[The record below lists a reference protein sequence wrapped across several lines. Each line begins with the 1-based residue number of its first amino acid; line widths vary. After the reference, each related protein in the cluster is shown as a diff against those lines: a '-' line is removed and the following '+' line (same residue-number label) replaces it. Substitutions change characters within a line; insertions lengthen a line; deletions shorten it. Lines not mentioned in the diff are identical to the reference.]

1 MGGTAR
7 CCCRGLAAGVVTG
20 VATGLVVMGWS
31 AAPAQASGYFL
42 RDQSAVGQ
50 GSSFAGSTARADDPS
65 MQFFN
70 PASMVRLPG
79 FQASQVLTY
88 VSPSAEVDSSS
99 GRRAAALGGSPI
111 LGGTGGDVA
120 QSALVPAGYA
130 TYQLS
135 PDWWLGLSMN
145 SPWGLITKT
154 GAGDV
159 ARYHA
164 MTSVLR
170 TVEVTPSVAWK
181 ATPEFSVGASLIVQ
195 YMSARL
201 SNAVDFGSIGAAA
214 GLGRLGLTPGS
225 ADGVGSVKGDDYS
238 VGWQIG
244 TLWEPHPGTRLGASF
259 RSAVFQKL
267 DGSWL
272 SFENVPSAL
281 ANSFRAARASAKVTT
296 PESATLGLWQDLGRG
311 WTLLSD
317 VSWTNWSRF
326 QELRIKADGRTD
338 TVTAENW
345 RDTVFASVG
354 AEYQLNEKLR
364 LRTGFA
370 YDQSP
375 VKSAYRTPR
384 VPDTDRYWLSVG
396 ASYKV
401 TERMEISAGYSHIF
415 ARDGVVHLR
424 AGNPGSADFLRGDL
438 DQRYSNSVDVFA
450 LQARITL

>member
-7 CCCRGLAAGVVTG
+7 SCCRGLAAGIAAG
-20 VATGLVVMGWS
+20 AAALGWS
-31 AAPAQASGYFL
+31 AAPAHASGYFL

-79 FQASQVLTY
+79 FQTSLVGTY
-88 VSPSAEVDSSS
+88 VGPRSEVESSS
-99 GRRAAALGGSPI
+99 GRRAAALGGSAI
-111 LGGTGGDVA
+111 LGSTDGDVA
-120 QSALVPAGYA
+120 QDAFVPA
-130 TYQLS
+130 TYTTAQIA
-135 PDWWLGLSMN
+135 PDWWLGLSVN
-145 SPWGLITKT
+145 SPWGLITNT

-170 TVEVTPSVAWK
+170 TFEIAPSVAWK
-181 ATPEFSVGASLIVQ
+181 ATPQFSLGAALIVQ
-195 YMSARL
+195 HMSARL

-214 GLGRLGLTPGS
+214 GLGRLGLRPGS
-225 ADGVGSVKGDDYS
+225 ADGIGSVKGDDYS
-238 VGWQIG
+238 LGWQVG
-244 TLWEPHPGTRLGASF
+244 ALWEPHPGTRLGANF
-259 RSAVFQKL
+259 RSAIFQNL

-272 SFENVPSAL
+272 SFENVPAAL
-281 ANSFRAARASAKVTT
+281 ANSFRATRASTKVTT
-296 PESATLGLWQDLGRG
+296 PESVTLGLSQALGNR

-326 QELRIKADGRTD
+326 QELRIKADGRAD

-345 RDTVFASVG
+345 RDTIFASVG
-354 AEYQLNEKLR
+354 AEYQVNDKLR

-370 YDQSP
+370 YDQTP
-375 VKSAYRTPR
+375 VKTAYRTPR
-384 VPDTDRYWLSVG
+384 LPDTDRYWLSVG

-415 ARDGVVHLR
+415 ARDGIVSLSS
-424 AGNPGSADFLRGDL
+424 GSNPGSSDFLRGNL
-438 DQRYSNSVDVFA
+438 EQRYNNAVDVFA
-450 LQARITL
+450 LQARIAL